1 MDAAVVK
8 TSLWG
13 EERRCA
19 PSETLTALR
28 LLAVGDGR
36 AFLTQGRFSLDLA
49 LRRWESAANKV
60 EDGGSGKATGG
71 GTVDSVEG
79 RVKPAGG

>member
-1 MDAAVVK
+1 M
-8 TSLWG
+8 
-13 EERRCA
+13 
-19 PSETLTALR
+19 TALR
-28 LLAVGDGR
+28 LLSEGDGR
-36 AFLTQGRFSLDLA
+36 AFLTLGGFSLDLA

-79 RVKPAGG
+79 RVKPAGR

>member
-1 MDAAVVK
+1 M
-8 TSLWG
+8 
-13 EERRCA
+13 
-19 PSETLTALR
+19 TALR

-49 LRRWESAANKV
+49 LRRWESAENKV
-60 EDGGSGKATGG
+60 EDGGRGKAPGG

-79 RVKPAGG
+79 RDKPAWG

>member
-1 MDAAVVK
+1 M
-8 TSLWG
+8 
-13 EERRCA
+13 
-19 PSETLTALR
+19 TALR

-36 AFLTQGRFSLDLA
+36 AFLTLGGFSL